1 MSYPYSDNEEGVDR
15 PEIEDRDAHTSS
27 PPSQA
32 TYSDV
37 SSQIAALALLSA
49 RQGEILDRL
58 TNRLEEMG
66 TRIDMLWTRKDPDM
80 GKAPVVLTSRTAEMS
95 RLETTSDLGLVT
107 TSVPGLLSSHGS
119 GSAPTATNI
128 DSFSQGRSNSPPIGS
143 TLFRGPDV
151 DTLPSEWRPDELGA
165 AAALFSL
172 GASDK
177 EGTTRPNNTC
187 KQGRGSAQYY
197 IIL

>member
-1 MSYPYSDNEEGVDR
+1 MSYPYSDKEEGVDR

-37 SSQIAALALLSA
+37 SSQIAALALLSS

-95 RLETTSDLGLVT
+95 RPETTSDLGLVN
-107 TSVPGLLSSHGS
+107 TSVPGLLSSHDS

-128 DSFSQGRSNSPPIGS
+128 DSFS
-143 TLFRGPDV
+143 
-151 DTLPSEWRPDELGA
+151 
-165 AAALFSL
+165 
-172 GASDK
+172 
-177 EGTTRPNNTC
+177 
-187 KQGRGSAQYY
+187 
-197 IIL
+197 

>member
-1 MSYPYSDNEEGVDR
+1 MSFPYSDNEESVAR
-15 PEIEDRDAHTSS
+15 PEIGDRDAHTSS

-49 RQGEILDRL
+49 RHGEILDRL
-58 TNRLEEMG
+58 VDRLEAMG
-66 TRIDMLWTRKDPDM
+66 TRLDLLWTRKDPDL

-107 TSVPGLLSSHGS
+107 TSVHGLQSSPDSVSALTAINIGS
-119 GSAPTATNI
+119 S
-128 DSFSQGRSNSPPIGS
+128 SQGRSSSPPIGS
-143 TLFRGPDV
+143 TLFQGPEV
-151 DTLPSEWRPDELGA
+151 ATLPGEWRPDELGA

-172 GASDK
+172 GASDQG
-177 EGTTRPNNTC
+177 GTTRHNY
-187 KQGRGSAQYY
+187 GVA
-197 IIL
+197 LDVVM